1 MWVEQLPNGKYKY
14 FERYKDTYTEK
25 WKRVSVT
32 LNSGSNR
39 AKKEAQ
45 RLLDDKIARK
55 IESSSTTNVSF
66 HSAFNEWWEFHQ
78 KQIKLSSIKSLA
90 ASVKRISD
98 AIEQGTI
105 LSNINVRLIQS
116 LLDTEDWTD
125 SQKYRA
131 KTVLNTFFDYAI
143 DQQLI
148 SDNPSRKARLPKK
161 KNKLEKQQTAKN
173 KYLEPDE
180 YSRLLKELY
189 RKDIT
194 LRYALACE
202 FMLLNGCR
210 IGELAGLTVSDYH
223 KETRSLDIHTS
234 FNRYIPEN
242 EGTKTVAS
250 YRTTYLTNREIEII
264 DQILELKDLSETTNP
279 NWYHSD
285 KIFTTNT
292 GKPIHSTILS
302 ASLQRANAR
311 LETPID
317 KHLSPHIFRH
327 TTISILAENNVP
339 LKTIMDRVGHAD
351 SEVTT
356 SIYTHV
362 TRNMKDQAV
371 NVLDNIITNNLAP
384 SLPLGY
390 KKRTLGLT

>member
-1 MWVEQLPNGKYKY
+1 M
-14 FERYKDTYTEK
+14 
-25 WKRVSVT
+25 
-32 LNSGSNR
+32 
-39 AKKEAQ
+39 
-45 RLLDDKIARK
+45 
-55 IESSSTTNVSF
+55 
-66 HSAFNEWWEFHQ
+66 
-78 KQIKLSSIKSLA
+78 
-90 ASVKRISD
+90 
-98 AIEQGTI
+98 
-105 LSNINVRLIQS
+105 
-116 LLDTEDWTD
+116 
-125 SQKYRA
+125 
-131 KTVLNTFFDYAI
+131 LNTFFDYAI

-161 KNKLEKQQTAKN
+161 TNKLEKQQVAKN

-189 RKDIT
+189 RKDVT

-202 FMLLNGCR
+202 FYALEWLSYWWTGWADYSN
-210 IGELAGLTVSDYH
+210 YH

-234 FNRYIPEN
+234 FNRYIPDN

-264 DQILELKDLSETTNP
+264 DQLLELRELSESTNP
-279 NWYHSD
+279 EWYHSD

-302 ASLQRANAR
+302 ASLKRANSR

-317 KHLSPHIFRH
+317 KHLYPHIFRH

-356 SIYTHV
+356 NIYTHV

-371 NVLDNIITNNLAP
+371 NILDDVITNNLAP
-384 SLPLGY
+384 SLPLE
-390 KKRTLGLT
+390 

>member
-1 MWVEQLPNGKYKY
+1 M
-14 FERYKDTYTEK
+14 
-25 WKRVSVT
+25 SVT

-45 RLLDDKIARK
+45 RLLDDKIAQK

-66 HSAFNEWWEFHQ
+66 YSAFNEWWEFHQ

-131 KTVLNTFFDYAI
+131 KTMLNTFFDYAI

-161 KNKLEKQQTAKN
+161 TNKLEKQQVAKN

-189 RKDIT
+189 RKDVT

-202 FMLLNGCR
+202 FYALEWLL
-210 IGELAGLTVSDYH
+210 Y
-223 KETRSLDIHTS
+223 
-234 FNRYIPEN
+234 
-242 EGTKTVAS
+242 
-250 YRTTYLTNREIEII
+250 
-264 DQILELKDLSETTNP
+264 
-279 NWYHSD
+279 W
-285 KIFTTNT
+285 
-292 GKPIHSTILS
+292 
-302 ASLQRANAR
+302 
-311 LETPID
+311 
-317 KHLSPHIFRH
+317 
-327 TTISILAENNVP
+327 
-339 LKTIMDRVGHAD
+339 
-351 SEVTT
+351 
-356 SIYTHV
+356 
-362 TRNMKDQAV
+362 
-371 NVLDNIITNNLAP
+371 
-384 SLPLGY
+384 
-390 KKRTLGLT
+390 

>member
-1 MWVEQLPNGKYKY
+1 MWVKQLPNGKYKY
-14 FERYKDTYTEK
+14 FERYRDPYTKK

-45 RLLDDKIARK
+45 RLLDDKIAQK

-66 HSAFNEWWEFHQ
+66 YSAFNEWWEFHQ

-98 AIEQGTI
+98 TIEQGTI

-131 KTVLNTFFDYAI
+131 KTMLNTFFDYAI

-161 KNKLEKQQTAKN
+161 TNKLEKQQVAKN

-189 RKDIT
+189 RKDVT

-202 FMLLNGCR
+202 FYALEWLSYWWTGWADYSN
-210 IGELAGLTVSDYH
+210 YH

-234 FNRYIPEN
+234 FNRYIPDN

-264 DQILELKDLSETTNP
+264 DQLLELRELSESTNP
-279 NWYHSD
+279 EWYHSD

-302 ASLQRANAR
+302 ASLKRANSR

-317 KHLSPHIFRH
+317 KHLYPHIFRH

-356 SIYTHV
+356 NIYTHV

-371 NVLDNIITNNLAP
+371 NILDDVITNNLAP
-384 SLPLGY
+384 SLPLE
-390 KKRTLGLT
+390 

>member
-14 FERYKDTYTEK
+14 FERYKDPYTEK

-45 RLLDDKIARK
+45 RLLDDKIAQK

-98 AIEQGTI
+98 TIEQGTI

-131 KTVLNTFFDYAI
+131 KTVLNTFFDYAM

-148 SDNPSRKARLPKK
+148 TDNPSRKARLPKK
-161 KNKLEKQQTAKN
+161 TNKLEKQQAAKN

-250 YRTTYLTNREIEII
+250 YRTTYLTNREMEII
-264 DQILELKDLSETTNP
+264 DQILELKELSETTNP
-279 NWYHSD
+279 DWYHSD

-311 LETPID
+311 LAIRLYSEQDPWFQADTPAQ
-317 KHLSPHIFRH
+317 S
-327 TTISILAENNVP
+327 
-339 LKTIMDRVGHAD
+339 
-351 SEVTT
+351 
-356 SIYTHV
+356 
-362 TRNMKDQAV
+362 
-371 NVLDNIITNNLAP
+371 LD
-384 SLPLGY
+384 
-390 KKRTLGLT
+390 

>member
-1 MWVEQLPNGKYKY
+1 MWVEELPNGKYKY

-45 RLLDDKIARK
+45 RLLDDKIAQK

-98 AIEQGTI
+98 TIEQGTI

-148 SDNPSRKARLPKK
+148 TDNPSRKARLPKK
-161 KNKLEKQQTAKN
+161 TNKLEKQQAAKN
-173 KYLEPDE
+173 KYLEPGE

-210 IGELAGLTVSDYH
+210 IGELAGLTVSDCH

-250 YRTTYLTNREIEII
+250 YRTTYLTNREMEII
-264 DQILELKDLSETTNP
+264 DQILELKELSETTNP
-279 NWYHSD
+279 DWYHSD

-302 ASLQRANAR
+302 ASLQRANTR

-371 NVLDNIITNNLAP
+371 NILDNIITNNLAP
-384 SLPLGY
+384 YLPPLLNT
-390 KKRTLGLT
+390 KKEL